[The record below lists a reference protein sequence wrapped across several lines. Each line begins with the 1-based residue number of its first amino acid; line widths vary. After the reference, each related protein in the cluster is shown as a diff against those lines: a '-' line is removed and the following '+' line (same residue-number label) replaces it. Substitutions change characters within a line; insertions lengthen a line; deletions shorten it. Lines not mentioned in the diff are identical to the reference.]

1 MKKFQI
7 MFSPHNQAICK
18 QIIDTNFLDELYNA
32 LKLEYFEQFN
42 GGMTSEQLCELR
54 DKLVV
59 LNQMLNRIREEGLKK

>member
-1 MKKFQI
+1 

>member
-7 MFSPHNQAICK
+7 MFSPHNQAICR
-18 QIIDTNFLDELYNA
+18 QIIETNFLDELYNA

-59 LNQMLNRIREEGLKK
+59 LNQMINRIREEGLK